1 MSAQPSNNDIPRK
14 KTKKSSNKPIE
25 ITATRPV
32 GRFRQVVD
40 LPSKNIRD
48 PRFDHFC
55 GKFNEDLFKKSY
67 HFVEDVKKQE
77 LEDLKHTIKKTKDAS
92 AAKNLQNKLDRELTR
107 MRSEKDTEARAALK
121 RKVKK
126 EEQELIK
133 KGKKPFY
140 LKKSAL
146 RQIELTEK
154 FNEAKGKSNFDKV
167 LEKRRKRNATKE
179 HKLVPFKRHQE

>member
-107 MRSEKDTEARAALK
+107 MRSEKDTEAQG
-121 RKVKK
+121 
-126 EEQELIK
+126 EET
-133 KGKKPFY
+133 FY